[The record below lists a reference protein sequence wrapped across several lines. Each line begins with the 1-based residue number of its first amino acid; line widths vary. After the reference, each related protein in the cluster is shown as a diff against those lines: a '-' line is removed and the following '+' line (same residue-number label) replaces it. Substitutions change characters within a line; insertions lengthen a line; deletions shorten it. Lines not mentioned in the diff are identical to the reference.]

1 MSPRDHAARA
11 IAALPAIGL
20 DALTTDAALLARVDR
35 KYIVPLEVIP
45 TLVEAARSDGPRDE
59 ASVPAAL
66 EIDGCRELDYL
77 SVYFDTPDLLSFR
90 LAAHARRR
98 RFKLRTRTYLDSG
111 TVYLELKTR
120 GARGLTVKDRDVYD
134 GAEPDVLTAEA
145 RSEAAN
151 ALEAI
156 GVGPER
162 ADDLDARLATRYRR
176 TTLLVPGTAGDPAS
190 RATIDLDV
198 QWREVA
204 GVAFALP
211 DFAIVE
217 TKSTGRAS
225 RIDRTLWRLGYRPQR
240 ISKYATGLAALHRE
254 LPRNRWTRV
263 LAGPLASPLVLPET
277 TAARKDPTCFAA

>member
-1 MSPRDHAARA
+1 M
-11 IAALPAIGL
+11 
-20 DALTTDAALLARVDR
+20 
-35 KYIVPLEVIP
+35 
-45 TLVEAARSDGPRDE
+45 
-59 ASVPAAL
+59 
-66 EIDGCRELDYL
+66 
-77 SVYFDTPDLLSFR
+77 
-90 LAAHARRR
+90 
-98 RFKLRTRTYLDSG
+98 
-111 TVYLELKTR
+111 
-120 GARGLTVKDRDVYD
+120 
-134 GAEPDVLTAEA
+134 
-145 RSEAAN
+145 
-151 ALEAI
+151 
-156 GVGPER
+156 
-162 ADDLDARLATRYRR
+162 
-176 TTLLVPGTAGDPAS
+176 
-190 RATIDLDV
+190 